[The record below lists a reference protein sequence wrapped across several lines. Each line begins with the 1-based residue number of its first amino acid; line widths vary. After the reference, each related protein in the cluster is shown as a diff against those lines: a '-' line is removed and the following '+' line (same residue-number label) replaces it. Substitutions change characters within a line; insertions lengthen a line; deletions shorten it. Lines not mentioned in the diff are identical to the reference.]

1 MADLTVV
8 ILTKNEE
15 NNLRKCIESFRGIVK
30 RFVIVDSH
38 STDGTVALAKE
49 LGADVYV
56 NDWINYATQLNWGL
70 ENTNITTQWTMR
82 MDADEELTP
91 ELAKELEEKL
101 DTLPADVTGIELKRR
116 IYFLGSWIRHGGIY
130 PTWVLR
136 VFRTNKAECEMTIMD
151 EHMLLKEGT
160 ATRFDYDFI
169 DNNTKDIAW
178 WIQKHNWYSDR
189 ELVDFVGKQKQMEE
203 NDVVQPKLFGNQ
215 AERKRWIKYMFYY
228 KTPLMRRA
236 HWYFL
241 YRYIIKGGFLDGKP
255 GLIYHFLQGY
265 WYRFLVDAKLYEY
278 QQGLA
283 PLKDSR
289 DLKA

>member
-15 NNLRKCIESFRGIVK
+15 NNLRKCIESFRGIAK

-38 STDGTVALAKE
+38 STDGTVALARE

-56 NDWINYATQLNWGL
+56 NDWVNYATQLNWGL

-101 DTLPADVTGIELKRR
+101 DTLPADITGVELKRR

-136 VFRTNKAECEMTIMD
+136 VFRTGKAECEMTIMD
-151 EHMLLKEGT
+151 EHMLLKEGS

-241 YRYIIKGGFLDGKP
+241 YRYFIKGGFLDGKP